1 MSPCAGSA
9 TKKPLQKM
17 RSNKNLSAEDLPVY
31 QGEYNEDKLWKKV
44 GKIAKKAGIKLIY
57 YVLLLYY
64 VLKDPSTP
72 ARYRMVIMGA
82 LGYFI
87 LPADVIPDLLPFAG
101 MADDWAA
108 LIAAVSFV
116 ASAITPAIK
125 EKAKAQ
131 LREAQE
137 MAEEEARDKERIE
150 QLAVEARQDKEQSE
164 IGKNAGKGVAEAIK
178 AVRAMAGDIQEKEF
192 DEGVELL
199 YYRLR
204 SFLRKFRIGILLEA
218 VFAVIALIVFILTED
233 MRLPMILIDQYTP
246 VMIIL
251 LLIVWLFDVTLI
263 RYRKEVLAEEE
274 EAFREQAEREAA
286 EAAAKAE
293 APANA

>member
-17 RSNKNLSAEDLPVY
+17 RSNKNLSAEDLPAF

-131 LREAQE
+131 LRAWFGDYDDSQLGE
-137 MAEEEARDKERIE
+137 MA
-150 QLAVEARQDKEQSE
+150 
-164 IGKNAGKGVAEAIK
+164 
-178 AVRAMAGDIQEKEF
+178 
-192 DEGVELL
+192 
-199 YYRLR
+199 
-204 SFLRKFRIGILLEA
+204 
-218 VFAVIALIVFILTED
+218 
-233 MRLPMILIDQYTP
+233 
-246 VMIIL
+246 
-251 LLIVWLFDVTLI
+251 
-263 RYRKEVLAEEE
+263 
-274 EAFREQAEREAA
+274 
-286 EAAAKAE
+286 
-293 APANA
+293 

>member
-1 MSPCAGSA
+1 MICLILTFYVMITLLHLRQKYSRARMM
-9 TKKPLQKM
+9 KKI
-17 RSNKNLSAEDLPVY
+17 N
-31 QGEYNEDKLWKKV
+31 
-44 GKIAKKAGIKLIY
+44 
-57 YVLLLYY
+57 
-64 VLKDPSTP
+64 
-72 ARYRMVIMGA
+72 
-82 LGYFI
+82 
-87 LPADVIPDLLPFAG
+87 
-101 MADDWAA
+101 
-108 LIAAVSFV
+108 
-116 ASAITPAIK
+116 
-125 EKAKAQ
+125 KAKEQ

-150 QLAVEARQDKEQSE
+150 QLAIEARQDKEQSE
-164 IGKNAGKGVAEAIK
+164 IGKNAGKGVAEAIE

-246 VMIIL
+246 IMIIL

-274 EAFREQAEREAA
+274 EAIREQAEREAA
-286 EAAAKAE
+286 EA
-293 APANA
+293 PSNA